1 MLKKMLS
8 SLAAVLTSFACF
20 NAEQLHMTMEPR
32 GDLFFLFFFFSKKS
46 NYLEHLDILEV
57 TAISETLWNEDGIC
71 WFELNTVFYLAKKYT
86 NRTLVIKK
94 S

>member
-32 GDLFFLFFFFSKKS
+32 GDFFFFFFKKS
-46 NYLEHLDILEV
+46 SYLEHLDILEV

-71 WFELNTVFYLAKKYT
+71 WFELNTVFYLAKKYI

>member
-8 SLAAVLTSFACF
+8 SLAAILTSFACF
-20 NAEQLHMTMEPR
+20 NAEQLHVTMEPR
-32 GDLFFLFFFFSKKS
+32 GDFFFFFPKS
-46 NYLEHLDILEV
+46 TYLEHLDILEV
-57 TAISETLWNEDGIC
+57 TGISETLWNEHGIC
-71 WFELNTVFYLAKKYT
+71 WFELNTVFYLAKKYI